1 MSVYATFNIFL
12 LYYAHS
18 GKLYIVKLRV
28 ASCIRRVALPDKI
41 NNEQTKYKFFILV
54 NSSIHLATLHIPDD
68 TYERGNPG
76 ES

>member
-1 MSVYATFNIFL
+1 MGISVKVDN
-12 LYYAHS
+12 
-18 GKLYIVKLRV
+18 RNE
-28 ASCIRRVALPDKI
+28 